1 MAIAVETMARERIH
15 PAAWGCMLYI
25 LVAVGRLPELLP
37 ALAPFHVGKI
47 AVALA
52 LLGILIGPPATGRG
66 VWSTPMGRLVLVLS
80 VLAALSITFSIWRSY
95 SLNFLLSNFLS
106 SIIVFFVIVR
116 TAKTRR
122 MIALYLGALLC
133 AGGLLALMALLADG
147 AGRIAV
153 STSYD
158 PNDLALVLVTL
169 LPLAVTGVFALRGF
183 ARIGILA
190 LAAGMLMVILLTGSR
205 GGFLGLLVVAG
216 YLLLARFPTA
226 RGGLTRRF
234 NPVKFAV
241 IGAGALLL
249 AVTVPPATW
258 ERMATIGS
266 VGDDYNVT
274 AEDGRIAIW
283 KRGLS
288 AMGQRPVGYGL
299 ATFGSVEG
307 QHGGGRYQSAHN
319 SWIQIGVELGIPGAL
334 VLAALYMVALRHL
347 RALRLY
353 GQPRLRGAA
362 GRTSPAAL
370 LHAGVA
376 VGLRGCLLG
385 FLVTS
390 FFLSAAYSTLLF
402 ALFAIIAA
410 SYAHAL
416 GSNVE
421 TASVTTQLS
430 KAPDSKQAPDAKS
443 RWQPA
448 AQRSAHASP
457 AKPRHVRAGDDD
469 ALLLQPRTPDVRRYW
484 RS

>member
-1 MAIAVETMARERIH
+1 MAVVAETVVRERIH
-15 PAAWGCMLYI
+15 PAAWGCLLYI

-37 ALAPFHVGKI
+37 VLAPFHVGKI

-52 LLGILIGPPATGRG
+52 LVGILIGPPAAGRA
-66 VWSTPMGRLVLVLS
+66 VWSTPMGRLLVVLAVLATLS
-80 VLAALSITFSIWRSY
+80 VTFSIWRSQ
-95 SLNFLLSNFLS
+95 SLTFLLSNFLS
-106 SIIVFFVIVR
+106 TIILFYVIVR
-116 TAKTRR
+116 TATTRR
-122 MIALYLGALLC
+122 MILLYLAALLG
-133 AGGLLALMALLADG
+133 AAGLLALMALLADG
-147 AGRIAV
+147 AGRISV

-183 ARIGILA
+183 SRIGILA
-190 LAAGMLMVILLTGSR
+190 LAAGMLMVILFTGSR

-226 RGGLTRRF
+226 GGGLTRRF
-234 NPVKFAV
+234 NPLKFIV

-274 AEDGRIAIW
+274 AEDGRVAIW
-283 KRGLS
+283 KRGLT
-288 AMGQRPVGYGL
+288 AIGQRPIGYGL
-299 ATFGSVEG
+299 ATFGAVDG

-334 VLAALYMVALRHL
+334 VLAALYIVALRHL

-353 GQPRLRGAA
+353 GQPRLRAA
-362 GRTSPAAL
+362 GGENSAPL
-370 LHAGVA
+370 LHAAVA
-376 VGLRGCLLG
+376 VGLRGSLIG

-402 ALFAIIAA
+402 ALFAMIAA

-416 GSNVE
+416 GSKVE
-421 TASVTTQLS
+421 TRPVPTP
-430 KAPDSKQAPDAKS
+430 APSGGRP

-448 AQRSAHASP
+448 VPASEQAPTANPRP
-457 AKPRHVRAGDDD
+457 ALAGKGG
-469 ALLLQPRTPDVRRYW
+469 APLLQPRTPDVRRYW

>member
-1 MAIAVETMARERIH
+1 MAVAVEAVARERIH

-52 LLGILIGPPATGRG
+52 LLGILIGPAATGRG
-66 VWSTPMGRLVLVLS
+66 VWSTPMGRLLLVLS
-80 VLAALSITFSIWRSY
+80 MLAVVSVAFSIWRSY
-95 SLNFLLSNFLS
+95 SLAYLLSNFLS
-106 SIIVFFVIVR
+106 TIILFYVIVR
-116 TAKTRR
+116 TATTRR
-122 MIALYLGALLC
+122 MILLYLAALLG
-133 AGGLLALMALLADG
+133 AAGLLALMALMADG

-183 ARIGILA
+183 ARIGLLA

-216 YLLLARFPTA
+216 YLVLARFPTA
-226 RGGLTRRF
+226 GGGLTRRF
-234 NPVKFAV
+234 NPLKFAV

-249 AVTVPPATW
+249 AVAVPPATW

-266 VGDDYNVT
+266 VGEDYNVT

-299 ATFGSVEG
+299 ATFGAVEG
-307 QHGGGRYQSAHN
+307 ERGGGRYQSAHN

-353 GQPRLRGAA
+353 GQPRLRAA
-362 GRTSPAAL
+362 GRRSSGPLLYAA
-370 LHAGVA
+370 VA

-416 GSNVE
+416 GSKVE
-421 TASVTTQLS
+421 TRPVPTP
-430 KAPDSKQAPDAKS
+430 APPSARPRWQPAGPASKQAPTAKP
-443 RWQPA
+443 QPA
-448 AQRSAHASP
+448 L
-457 AKPRHVRAGDDD
+457 AGKGD
-469 ALLLQPRTPDVRRYW
+469 APLLQPRTPDVRRYR